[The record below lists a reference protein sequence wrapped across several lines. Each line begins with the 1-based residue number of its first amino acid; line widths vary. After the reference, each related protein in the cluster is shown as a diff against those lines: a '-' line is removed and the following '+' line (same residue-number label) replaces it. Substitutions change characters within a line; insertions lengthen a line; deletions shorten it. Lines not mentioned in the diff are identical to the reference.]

1 MNVIRKI
8 TRTICR
14 VGVSSIAAIGIFG
27 ISGVMAQG
35 IPVYDASAIYQAI
48 LQLQAWEAQYRQME
62 STIQQQ
68 QQQLQSITGAR
79 GLGTVM
85 NAITGNVLPT
95 NISLQIAG
103 AQSHDALNALA
114 ATNFQTLR
122 AALKTRASQI
132 QSLMGQ
138 INATNDPKSIQELTA
153 RIQAEQVMATNE
165 AKEAEWLRSQVDTQA
180 RQIDRARLNQ
190 RLYGQP

>member
-1 MNVIRKI
+1 MNVIRI
-8 TRTICR
+8 IARTICR

-85 NAITGNVLPT
+85 NAITGNVLPP

-114 ATNFQTLR
+114 ATNFQTLST
-122 AALKTRASQI
+122 ALKTRASQI

-138 INATNDPKSIQELTA
+138 INATNDSKSIQELTA